1 MDKRGDLQP
10 GDQIDTLLDHQTQRL
25 EDIANNAVDIIKI
38 NLLILGAF
46 APFLGTVFRN
56 EISTEVIFESQFLR
70 YATLSWVI
78 SSIFSTIVYRIAR
91 GKSTSQFDLLEQAIV
106 NDWRDPDLRDE
117 MLDNSE
123 TYEKNVNR
131 YTVLMAMSVGLS
143 LATVLFFALTIADT
157 IFDLSS
163 TSKRN
168 AVLVVLGFG
177 LITGFGIEIIRLL
190 GRGRF
195 WLSSKVDWL
204 SSKIDFNVKIIG
216 LNTLEIKVGK
226 TEITEVVEFFVEKEN
241 LSPIRARLI
250 KSIHDLFEYEP
261 WTFDDL
267 SSKLQDEYPDIG
279 LTKEMI
285 DRLVDEGYLQK
296 IESRGPRT
304 YLVHERREK
313 IVNDEDIDKVVGEEL
328 GRVIGHMKQ
337 DNEVKELISQY
348 LGTNPSNAK
357 EVLVSG
363 TTPER
368 IDKLNTIIDLIRR
381 EYPHKEPPGK
391 EYGKIQFRKSMER
404 YQLTPKASRAF
415 ALVLVQQAKDALAE
429 KAHIQATVLGYNGLE
444 EFIRALVR
452 HETPSKEL
460 DIRSLG
466 HLLQTKEI
474 QEKISDD
481 DLGLIGRFREI
492 RNKAVHEDARQI
504 DSNEVQE
511 LLSIIENIIWKY
523 SN

>member
-1 MDKRGDLQP
+1 MDKSGDLQP

-46 APFLGTVFRN
+46 APFIGTIFGN
-56 EISTEVIFESQFLR
+56 DISPEVIFESRFLR
-70 YATLSWVI
+70 YATLSWVM
-78 SSIFSTIVYRIAR
+78 SSILSTIVYRIAR

-106 NDWRDPDLRDE
+106 KEWRDPDLRDE

-131 YTVLMAMSVGLS
+131 YTILMAMSVGLS

-157 IFDLSS
+157 ISDLSS

-168 AVLVVLGFG
+168 AVLVVIGFG

-195 WLSSKVDWL
+195 WLSSKIDVD
-204 SSKIDFNVKIIG
+204 IDINN
-216 LNTLEIKVGK
+216 LNLLGREKDG
-226 TEITEVVEFFVEKEN
+226 TEITEVVEFFVEEEN
-241 LSPIRARLI
+241 ISPIRARLLN
-250 KSIHDLFEYEP
+250 SIHDLFGYSP
-261 WTFDDL
+261 WTFAEL
-267 SSKLQDEYPDIG
+267 SSDLQDEYPDIG

-285 DRLVDEGYLQK
+285 DRLVDEGYIQK

-313 IVNDEDIDKVVGEEL
+313 VVNDEDIDKVVGEEL
-328 GRVIGHMKQ
+328 GRVIGHMRE
-337 DNEVKELISQY
+337 DVEVRNHISKY
-348 LGTNPSNAK
+348 LGVEPSDAK
-357 EVLVSG
+357 EELVSG
-363 TTPER
+363 TTSER
-368 IDKLNTIIDLIRR
+368 IDKLNSVIDSIRR
-381 EYPHKEPPGK
+381 EYPQKEPPGK
-391 EYGKIQFRKSMER
+391 EYGKVQFRNSTER
-404 YQLTPKASRAF
+404 YQLTLKASRPF
-415 ALVLVQQAKDALAE
+415 ALVLIQQAKDALGE

-444 EFIRALVR
+444 EFVRALVR
-452 HETPSKEL
+452 HETPNKDL
-460 DIRSLG
+460 DVRSLG
-466 HLLQTKEI
+466 HLLQTEETQEI
-474 QEKISDD
+474 ISEN
-481 DLGLIGRFREI
+481 DLELIIRFREI

-504 DSNEVQE
+504 DTSEVQE
-511 LLSIIENIIWKY
+511 LLSIIENIISKY